1 MKNIYFSQTLT
12 SKIDDRSVISRKL
25 CKVINDIASGEIDG
39 NYGHV
44 T

>member
-39 NYGHV
+39 NYSHV